1 MLSLEVR
8 KKTGEAEVRRVTGP
22 LVTIG
27 ASSGN
32 QVVVRARGVSGRHAR
47 IVEKDG
53 GYFLDVFRGVEPV
66 FVNGKETLG
75 GPLGIGDRITIGEA
89 SITLLNGRPAGRIT
103 PVGDAE
109 TAAAPEEFPAVGR
122 QTAAVPVA
130 APAGFSETE
139 YRGLRLDV
147 FRRLKREPTAESA
160 AREVARFLSD
170 ELGPEEWAVGTL
182 EPDGTFRRLASTFHD
197 DFEFPA
203 RLAEDLR
210 RAMGPVRV
218 DEERGPLALFASPGK
233 SAERKVVFAA
243 RETLRLPP
251 RAAAFVEEVAQ
262 LADLA
267 WSSVNAPAAEPAPAS
282 AAGSVE
288 VPREVEIVAAS
299 DVMRRLML
307 DLPRIARSNA
317 PVLVSGEVGAGKDL
331 IAAAIHRHSD
341 AAAGPYV
348 VVDCSSMNRL
358 EEEIFGRPAGSRGD
372 RRHGGR
378 LDDAHGGTL
387 VLNEVGYLPPAAQS
401 RLLDTIAAVAGDE
414 GPRGRIRWV
423 ATTSSNLLPAVE
435 SGGFR
440 RDLYFR
446 LAVLTVRLPS
456 LAERREDIP
465 ALFEHF
471 ARRHAVTGLG
481 LIEPDA
487 LNALLTYRY
496 PGNARELEN
505 EVVRLAAVCGPEDP
519 IGLERL
525 DPKFREAEAGLVLH
539 EVDDLKKIVESVE
552 RQVIDRVMR
561 KVEGNQSR
569 GAELLNI
576 SRGSLI
582 AKMAEFGIR
591 DYRYLRRER
600 KRGTGA

>member
-8 KKTGEAEVRRVTGP
+8 KKSGDAEVRRVTGP

-89 SITLLNGRPAGRIT
+89 AITLLNGRPSGRVT
-103 PVGDAE
+103 PVAGVDAGDDPA
-109 TAAAPEEFPAVGR
+109 TPGHVSPGPAPVPAAA
-122 QTAAVPVA
+122 
-130 APAGFSETE
+130 AGLSEAE
-139 YRGLRLDV
+139 YRGLRLDL
-147 FRRLKREPTAESA
+147 FRRLKRESDSSA
-160 AREVARFLSD
+160 SARELGRFLS
-170 ELGPEEWAVGTL
+170 EQLGPDEWAVGL
-182 EPDGTFRRLASTFHD
+182 FDGAGNFRELASTFREPF
-197 DFEFPA
+197 DFPV
-203 RLAEDLR
+203 RIAEDLK
-210 RAMGPVRV
+210 RAMGPIHLDGDRPLVLFSSPSRV
-218 DEERGPLALFASPGK
+218 GER
-233 SAERKVVFAA
+233 RVVLAA
-243 RETLRLPP
+243 RESQRFPA
-251 RAAAFVEEVAQ
+251 RAGAFVEEAAQ
-262 LADLA
+262 MADLA
-267 WSSVNAPAAEPAPAS
+267 WTLISSPAPEPGTAAEAVSAP
-282 AAGSVE
+282 E
-288 VPREVEIVAAS
+288 PLRETEIVAAS
-299 DVMRRLML
+299 DGMRRLVL
-307 DLPRIARSNA
+307 DLPRIARSRA
-317 PVLVSGEVGAGKDL
+317 PVLVSGEVGTGKDL
-331 IAAAIHRHSD
+331 IAVALHRQSD
-341 AAAGPYV
+341 VASGPYV
-348 VVDCSSMNRL
+348 VVDCSSMSRL
-358 EEEIFGRPAGSRGD
+358 EEELFGRPAPAGRGD
-372 RRHGGR
+372 RRRPGKV
-378 LDDAHGGTL
+378 DEAIGGTL
-387 VLNEVGYLPPAAQS
+387 VLSEVGYLPQASQA
-401 RLLDTIAAVAGDE
+401 RLLEWMGGLSGEGD
-414 GPRGRIRWV
+414 RSRIRWI
-423 ATTSSNLLPAVE
+423 ATTSTNLLPAVE
-435 SGGFR
+435 AGSFR

-471 ARRHAVTGLG
+471 VRRHAPSGLG
-481 LIEPDA
+481 PLEPDA

-505 EVVRLAAVCGPEDP
+505 EVVRLAAVCTPPEP
-519 IGLERL
+519 VGLDRL

-561 KVEGNQSR
+561 KVEGNQSK

-582 AKMAEFGIR
+582 AKMSEFGIR

-600 KRGTGA
+600 KKGAAE